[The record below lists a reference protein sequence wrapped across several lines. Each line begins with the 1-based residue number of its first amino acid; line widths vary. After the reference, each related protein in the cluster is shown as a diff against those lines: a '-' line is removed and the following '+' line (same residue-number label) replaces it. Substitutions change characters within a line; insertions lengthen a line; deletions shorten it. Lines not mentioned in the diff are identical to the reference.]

1 MRQKVVMMVGFPAAG
16 KGTLTRELSDEG
28 YVVLNRDS
36 VGGSIA
42 GLVPKLEDLL
52 AAGKSVVLDNTN
64 GTVETRKQF
73 IDVCKNRGVAI
84 EAFHVDTSIEDAQI
98 NALHRMWD
106 RYRMIF
112 YTDADIKAHPDAKK
126 DPNIFP
132 VHVLF
137 SYRKQFEKPT
147 TAEGFTAVKKIN
159 FERRPLGSEYHNS
172 AVIFDY
178 DDTLRTVAP
187 GAAYKY
193 PTKPEE
199 VTILPGRAEKL
210 QALAN
215 QGVILL
221 GVSNQSGI
229 AKGHLSVEDADR
241 CFRHTNEQLGVNVD
255 YKFCRHAVPPVS
267 CYCRKPGQGI
277 AIELIRRYYL
287 DPAKVLFVGDQTTD
301 RTFAMRAGFAYSDQA
316 DYFA

>member
-1 MRQKVVMMVGFPAAG
+1 MKQKVVMMVGFPAAG

-42 GLVPKLEDLL
+42 GLVPKLENLL

-112 YTDADIKAHPDAKK
+112 YTDADIKAHPVAKS

-137 SYRKQFEKPT
+137 SYRKQLEKPT
-147 TAEGFTAVKKIN
+147 AAEGFSTVKKIK

-199 VTILPGRAEKL
+199 VVILPGRAEKL

-229 AKGHLSVEDADR
+229 AKGHLTAEAAER

-267 CYCRKPGQGI
+267 CFCRKPQAGI
-277 AIELIRRYYL
+277 GIEFIRRYFL
-287 DPAKVLFVGDQTTD
+287 DPSKVTMVGDMTTD
-301 RTFAMRAGFAYSDQA
+301 KTWATKLGFTFVDV
-316 DYFA
+316 DEYFK